1 MKRLL
6 REPLVHF
13 LLLGAAIFALFSFVS
28 GREEVP
34 RDEIVVSA
42 GKVTHLAVLF
52 ERTWGRAPSRAELQ
66 GVVDDFVREEVAYRE
81 AMAAGLDLDDT
92 IIRRRLRQKVEFLAE
107 DFARQTEPTDAELA
121 AYLAEHPEDFR
132 VEPRVAF
139 RQVYLNPETRGGSLE
154 AEVREL
160 LAALNGDPALD
171 AATVGDR
178 TLLHHGYAD
187 ASARDVANLFGSQF
201 AASLFGLPPGVW
213 HGGIESSYGV
223 HLLRVDVRTDGRVPE
238 LAEVR
243 EAVRREA
250 DNVRREEAIEE
261 FYREMLGRYEIRI
274 EWPEPGA

>member
-1 MKRLL
+1 ML
-6 REPLVHF
+6 REPLLHF
-13 LLLGAAIFALFSFVS
+13 LLLGAAIFVLFSFVS
-28 GREEVP
+28 GRNEAP
-34 RDEIVVSA
+34 RDAIVVSP
-42 GKVTHLAVLF
+42 GKIAHLGVLY
-52 ERTWGRAPSRAELQ
+52 ERTWGRAPTRAELQ
-66 GVVDDFVREEVAYRE
+66 GVVDDFVREEAAYRE

-107 DFARQTEPTDAELA
+107 DFARQTEPSDAELA

-132 VEPRVAF
+132 VEPRIAF

-171 AATVGDR
+171 AATVGDHI
-178 TLLHHGYAD
+178 LLQHGYAD
-187 ASARDVANLFGSQF
+187 ASARDVANLFGSRF
-201 AASLFGLPPGVW
+201 AASLFDLPPGVW

-223 HLLRVDVRTDGRVPE
+223 HLVRVDVRIDGRVPE

-243 EAVRREA
+243 DAVRREA
-250 DNVRREEAIEE
+250 DNVRREDAIEE